1 MEQDFKVGD
10 KVVEVA
16 HPELQLVVR
25 RYLNRIYYCQNPLQM
40 EETKYVFYGRELKL
54 AKCTSRNG

>member
-54 AKCTSRNG
+54 A